1 MDPMRPPRPRRLAAG
16 LLVPLLPLLIA
27 GATAISAASCG
38 SGDSTPGQGGA
49 PPGAGGQ
56 GQGAQGGVA
65 GAAPQGSGGAGGA
78 SGVGGAGGQGGQ
90 GGQPLPD
97 ELPDFPP
104 EDMVP
109 TPTGDGLPAP
119 LPGVYTDQ
127 GPAPVDGG
135 FRALIAFPIRDA
147 AGLAQ
152 TIEDIYDPGSPSFR
166 DYLTPGEWIT
176 AHAPEL
182 LDVHLVRLWLESEG
196 MQVNFTAQNRLLVQF
211 SGTVAQFNQT
221 FQTELRLFE
230 RENPQAGNPPFD
242 VYGTLA
248 GLTVPAWVAQR
259 IRGIITCDL
268 PASTNP
274 LPGEAGQIVI
284 APPPNVN
291 AARTPAQIAHAYD
304 VDDLHAL
311 GYHGEGVKLGVV
323 AGATFKFKDLQSFW
337 QSFGITRA
345 DPMVVATMEPIATR
359 YLETTIDTSWAGAL
373 APAAELIVYE
383 GPDARNTS
391 MVYNFNEA
399 IARGEV
405 DVLTDSFAHR
415 EDSEPRQVREQYDHA
430 AMMAAALGIT
440 VVAASGDSSETD
452 TPSSS
457 PYVTAVGGT
466 VLGLNAMGE
475 VSSETAW
482 SGSGSGATLSFDLPW
497 WQQGIVTGSNGKRGV
512 VDVALNA
519 SPQSAFWTYYLA
531 QWQQYGGT
539 SFSSPCFAGIVAV
552 INSYRMSQG
561 LPRVGWLNP
570 ALYQLPEVRASFR
583 DITAGQTPYHAAQ
596 AGWDYPTGWGAPRAH
611 DLAMTLP

>member
-1 MDPMRPPRPRRLAAG
+1 MNTVRLPTVG
-16 LLVPLLPLLIA
+16 FLIPLLIA
-27 GATAISAASCG
+27 GAAALSAASCG
-38 SGDSTPGQGGA
+38 SGDATPGQGGA
-49 PPGAGGQ
+49 PSGAGGQ
-56 GQGAQGGVA
+56 GQGAQGGAA
-65 GAAPQGSGGAGGA
+65 GAAPQGSGGAG
-78 SGVGGAGGQGGQ
+78 GVGGAGGQGGQ
-90 GGQPLPD
+90 GGQALPD

-104 EDMVP
+104 EDLVP

-127 GPAPVDGG
+127 GPAPEDGT
-135 FRALIAFPIRDA
+135 FRALIGFPIRNA
-147 AGLAQ
+147 PGLAQ
-152 TIEDIYDPGSPSFR
+152 AIEDIYDPASASFR
-166 DYLTPGEWIT
+166 DYLTPGEWIA

-196 MQVNFTAQNRLLVQF
+196 MQVNFTAQNRLLIQF

-221 FQTELRLFE
+221 FQTELHLFE
-230 RENPQAGNPPFD
+230 RENPQSGNPPFD

-248 GLTVPAWVAQR
+248 GLTVPAWVAER

-268 PASTNP
+268 PASTNA
-274 LPGEAGQIVI
+274 LPGEAGQIVVD
-284 APPPNVN
+284 PPQNVG

-311 GYHGEGVKLGVV
+311 GHRGEGVRIGVV

-345 DPMVVATMEPIATR
+345 DPTVVPTMEPIATR

-373 APAAELIVYE
+373 APAAELVVYE

-405 DVLTDSFAHR
+405 DVITDSFAHR
-415 EDSEPRQVREQYDHA
+415 EDSEPRQVREQYHHA

-475 VSSETAW
+475 VASEAAW
-482 SGSGSGATLSFDLPW
+482 SGSGSGVTLSFDLPW

-519 SPQSAFWTYYLA
+519 SPQSGFWTYYLA
-531 QWQQYGGT
+531 QWETYGGT

-552 INSYRMSQG
+552 INSYRMSLG

-570 ALYQLPEVRASFR
+570 ALYQVPEVRASFR
-583 DITAGQTPYHAAQ
+583 DIVAGQTPHHASQ
-596 AGWDYPTGWGAPRAH
+596 VGWDYPTGWGAPRAH
-611 DLAMTLP
+611 DLAITLP